1 MEFKSYYGVRET
13 TEFKLENLRSKNDDE
28 IPRGSKKNKV
38 LWGYLV

>member
-38 LWGYLV
+38 LW